1 MASLNIAFEA
11 PEAPRGFGPSASKPI
26 DLVHLARQTMGDRTV
41 ELEVL
46 KIFAR
51 QARQC
56 LQDFSHSADR
66 DGMMAVAHRLKGA
79 AQAVGAFPLSKV
91 AEEIEGGACDA
102 AHLARAGAAVIEAE
116 NFILKLCR

>member
-11 PEAPRGFGPSASKPI
+11 PDAPKGYGPSASKPI

-56 LQDFSHSADR
+56 LADFSAADR
-66 DGMMAVAHRLKGA
+66 DGMIATAHRLKGA
-79 AQAVGAFPLSKV
+79 AQAVGAFPLSKY
-91 AEEIEGGACDA
+91 AEEIEDGACDA
-102 AHLARAGAAVIEAE
+102 AHIAKMTAAVAEAE
-116 NFILKLCR
+116 NFINRLCR

>member
-1 MASLNIAFEA
+1 MASYNIAFAA
-11 PEAPRGFGPSASKPI
+11 PEAPKGYGPSASKPI

-56 LQDFSHSADR
+56 LAELSVADQDGKIAT
-66 DGMMAVAHRLKGA
+66 AHRLKGA
-79 AQAVGAFPLSKV
+79 AQAVGAFPLSKF
-91 AEEIEGGACDA
+91 AEEIEAGALDA
-102 AHLARAGAAVIEAE
+102 AHMAKMTAAVAETE
-116 NFILKLCR
+116 NFINRLCR

>member
-11 PEAPRGFGPSASKPI
+11 PEAPRGYGPSASKPI
-26 DLVHLARQTMGDRTV
+26 DLVHLAHQTMGDRAV

-56 LQDFSHSADR
+56 LVDFAAADQDGKIAT
-66 DGMMAVAHRLKGA
+66 AHRLKGA
-79 AQAVGAFPLSKV
+79 AQAVGAFPLSRC
-91 AEEIEGGACDA
+91 AEEVEAGAVDA
-102 AHLARAGAAVIEAE
+102 AHIAQMTAAVSEAE
-116 NFILKLCR
+116 NFINRLCR